1 MGWTPR
7 VSVSAAHRLNDT
19 LDEALDFLEH
29 SPKGCPVYMP
39 KIPID
44 AELRYKL
51 FSERYRIVFEVADNV
66 VYVYDIQDCR
76 QGVDNFALLGT
87 TADTRLPWSGTYY
100 LTTARVD
107 LAGTPDDGEPYP
119 DDTDL
124 GNVDTGGGPGGVAGW
139 NPNTGA

>member
-1 MGWTPR
+1 MQNKYSVVISPSADARMGEHLEFMAR

-29 SPKGCPVYMP
+29 SPKSCPIYTP

-51 FSERYRIVFEVADNV
+51 FSERYRIVFEVVDNS

-76 QGVDNFALLGT
+76 QGMDKNLV
-87 TADTRLPWSGTYY
+87 
-100 LTTARVD
+100 
-107 LAGTPDDGEPYP
+107 
-119 DDTDL
+119 
-124 GNVDTGGGPGGVAGW
+124 
-139 NPNTGA
+139 